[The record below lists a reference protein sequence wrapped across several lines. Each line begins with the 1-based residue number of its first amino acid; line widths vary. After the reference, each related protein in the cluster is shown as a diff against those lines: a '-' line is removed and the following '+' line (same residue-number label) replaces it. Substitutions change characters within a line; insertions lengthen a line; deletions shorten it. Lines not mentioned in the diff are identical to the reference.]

1 MQTPTAIG
9 VSQAISTPAIDAVPI
24 DWSLWIGTL
33 GLANAVAFGVW
44 LKGWSVVWP
53 PLWSAI
59 AAVIALLAIGTFYR
73 RSGRSAPLARLC
85 LAIAHSLALAYV
97 FQLSTYVVSASEVP
111 LRSDAL
117 TRADA
122 LLGFSWTA
130 WTAWVHTHRVLWA
143 CFQVVHPLHFAA
155 MTLAVTVL
163 ALTTERGALRLLRAF
178 TFAFIV
184 SALALAV
191 VPALT
196 NTPGALSNTLRLA
209 LRSGTFRVLDF
220 SHTAGLI
227 SFPSMHAAM
236 AVLAAAALWPYRA
249 LRAPVMALA
258 VTLCI
263 GAISEGGHYLV
274 DILVGAPLG
283 WIAWWLGGRSLA
295 RT

>member
-1 MQTPTAIG
+1 MQTQTVLG
-9 VSQAISTPAIDAVPI
+9 VSEGLGTSAVDSVPI
-24 DWSLWIGTL
+24 DWPLWLGTL
-33 GLANAVAFGVW
+33 ALGNAVAFAIW
-44 LKGWSVVWP
+44 FNGWSVVWP
-53 PLWSAI
+53 PLWSAM
-59 AAVIALLAIGTFYR
+59 AAVVALLSLGIFYR
-73 RSGRSAPLARLC
+73 HTGRSGPLARLC

-97 FQLSTYVVSASEVP
+97 FQLSTYVVSASNVP
-111 LRSDAL
+111 LRSEAL
-117 TRADA
+117 THIDA

-130 WTAWVHTHRVLWA
+130 WTAWVHAHPALWM

-178 TFAFIV
+178 TFAFLA

-196 NTPGALSNTLRLA
+196 NTPNALSNILRLA
-209 LRSGTFRVLDF
+209 LRSGTFHVLDF
-220 SHTAGLI
+220 GNTAGLI

-236 AVLAAAALWPYRA
+236 AVLAATALWPYRA
-249 LRAPVMALA
+249 LRVPVTALS

-274 DILVGAPLG
+274 DILAGAPLG
-283 WIAWWLGGRSLA
+283 SIAWWLAGRSFA
-295 RT
+295 QA